1 MFTKKQSEHP
11 QKVFQVFQVFR
22 VFQVFHVRFWT
33 TKPPDFGPNPNKH
46 VKPIGSSYRHIMATE
61 NTQKANSPTGLRTRY
76 CPVCDSHSSFSA
88 KRFFSGGEVAKR
100 GAKPAIGDGISW
112 ATPCKRSRS
121 LKRSLETAAARVMS
135 LGGSVV
141 AKVSDYTQASVSD
154 SSEVPSHCCP

>member
-1 MFTKKQSEHP
+1 MVLPSVNAIINFANEFFEMFTKKQSRHP
-11 QKVFQVFQVFR
+11 HQVFQ

-76 CPVCDSHSSFSA
+76 CPVCNSRSSFSA

-100 GAKPAIGDGISW
+100 GAQPAIGDGVLWGMWERSW
-112 ATPCKRSRS
+112 LRRNTIAS
-121 LKRSLETAAARVMS
+121 
-135 LGGSVV
+135 GGRRREDSV
-141 AKVSDYTQASVSD
+141 
-154 SSEVPSHCCP
+154 